1 MNTRRLIGVLTA
13 VALLAASIVAAVAAR
28 DGSCLPTS
36 PEQCSRTFGE
46 MSGVYLGLGLG
57 VVLAAL
63 VLWVTLRRRA

>member
-1 MNTRRLIGVLTA
+1 MNTRRLVGVVGA
-13 VALLAASIVAAVAAR
+13 VALLAAGIVAAVAAR

-36 PEQCSRTFGE
+36 PEQCSRTFGV
-46 MSGVYLGLGLG
+46 MSGVYLGLG

>member
-36 PEQCSRTFGE
+36 PEQCSRTFGV
-46 MSGVYLGLGLG
+46 MSGVYLGLG